1 MTKPRNVSSATK
13 VGGKRPGSG
22 RPIGSSK
29 LQPTDETIKQIE
41 GLARIQ
47 CTQREAGAVLG
58 VCERTFADFLRAH
71 KKALDAWELGKET
84 GKASLRRNQY
94 KMAESNPTMAIWLGK
109 QMLDQT
115 DKQDFTHHMSLS
127 TEFEAF
133 MRQVLSNSGGDD
145 PLQLEA
151 HSSEYREIPSEYP
164 TSDAPES
171 KTIP

>member
-1 MTKPRNVSSATK
+1 MTKQRNVSSATK

-94 KMAESNPTMAIWLGK
+94 KMSETNPTMAIWLGK

-115 DKQDFTHHMSLS
+115 DKS
-127 TEFEAF
+127 
-133 MRQVLSNSGGDD
+133 
-145 PLQLEA
+145 EA
-151 HSSEYREIPSEYP
+151 HV
-164 TSDAPES
+164 TSDNRHTHAAEPLSPFAEFLAGAIATGTKAPAED
-171 KTIP
+171 PVQN